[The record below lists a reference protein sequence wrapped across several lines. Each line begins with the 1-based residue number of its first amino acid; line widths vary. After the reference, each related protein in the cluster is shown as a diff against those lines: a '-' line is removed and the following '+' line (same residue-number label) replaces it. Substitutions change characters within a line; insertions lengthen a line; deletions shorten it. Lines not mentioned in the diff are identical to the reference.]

1 MYEKPKKILVSDSAD
16 QVVAHQ
22 LSDNMIELKRLDQ
35 KIIITGKDFSVMATS
50 PKAIN
55 GQNPYT
61 TITVTDGKV
70 DQGEISY
77 KPDAPTPPVG
87 KRQKVDA
94 ENKPEVDAN
103 GNPVWEDDPDYVAP
117 TE

>member
-1 MYEKPKKILVSDSAD
+1 MYDKPKKILVSDSAD

-35 KIIITGKDFSVMATS
+35 KIIITGNDFSVMATS

-61 TITVTDGKV
+61 TITATDGKI
-70 DQGEISY
+70 DTTDIQY
-77 KPDAPTPPVG
+77 KPDAPTPPAG
-87 KRQKVDA
+87 KKQKLDDKG
-94 ENKPEVDAN
+94 E
-103 GNPVWEDDPDYVAP
+103 PVIDEKGEPVYEDDPDNPAP